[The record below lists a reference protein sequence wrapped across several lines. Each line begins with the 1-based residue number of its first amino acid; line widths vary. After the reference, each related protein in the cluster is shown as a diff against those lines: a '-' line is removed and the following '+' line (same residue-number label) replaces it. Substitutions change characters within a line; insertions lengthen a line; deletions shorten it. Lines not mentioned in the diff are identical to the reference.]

1 MLGFGTPFFELCTI
15 KLKNGTIM
23 FGLHRK
29 SITTKRV
36 GEGWR
41 KLKVERG
48 GTHLEGA
55 FKTKQQ
61 ITVELTFPFIET
73 ISIETTEPFADSDD
87 LASFAEELAL
97 VVEHRRKVRRKQKLV
112 DNKELL
118 CAKILPL
125 WFEREAFIARNRA
138 EKEDIRKQAKRELN
152 AGKMKLKEYNDL
164 VRALRGRCDDDDFI
178 DGLAD
183 YNHRLTIALGTL
195 DVEKGFRLS
204 QHDLRDISGR
214 NAWEQSLQIR
224 DVECETLTG
233 AIATIQRGFRNFSS
247 LYGLDYQLNTMA
259 QLRAECDTISVA
271 GFGDIILAAALKKE
285 GEIRAVM
292 AVDDVQGRRALRQ
305 LVGVEKLAEVLP
317 KRAYNA
323 VVHEERLFLGDVVA
337 SDSIEHKMII
347 IE

>member
-1 MLGFGTPFFELCTI
+1 
-15 KLKNGTIM
+15 M

-29 SITTKRV
+29 SITTKRI

-41 KLKVERG
+41 KLKVKRG

-73 ISIETTEPFADSDD
+73 IIIETTEPFADSDD
-87 LASFAEELAL
+87 FASFAEELAL
-97 VVEHRRKVRRKQKLV
+97 VVEHRRKVHRKQKLV
-112 DNKELL
+112 ENKELL
-118 CAKILPL
+118 RTKILPL
-125 WFEREAFIARNRA
+125 WFEREAFVALNKA
-138 EKEDIRKQAKRELN
+138 KKEDIRKQAKRELN
-152 AGKMKLKEYNDL
+152 AGKMELKEYNDL

-183 YNHRLTIALGTL
+183 YNHRLTIALGAL
-195 DVEKGFRLS
+195 DVEKGFRFS
-204 QHDLRDISGR
+204 QHDLREIFGR
-214 NAWEQSLQIR
+214 NTWAESLQIR
-224 DVECETLTG
+224 DVECETLTST
-233 AIATIQRGFRNFSS
+233 IATIQRGFRNFSS

-259 QLRAECDTISVA
+259 QMRAECDTVTVV
-271 GFGDIILAAALKKE
+271 GFGNVVLAAALKKE

-292 AVDDVQGRRALRQ
+292 AIDDVQGRRALRQ

-323 VVHEERLFLGDVVA
+323 VMRDERLFLEDAVA
-337 SDSIEHKMII
+337 TDSIEHEEIT

>member
-1 MLGFGTPFFELCTI
+1 
-15 KLKNGTIM
+15 M

-29 SITTKRV
+29 SISTKRI

-61 ITVELTFPFIET
+61 IIVELTFPFIET
-73 ISIETTEPFADSDD
+73 ITIETTEPFADSDD

-97 VVEHRRKVRRKQKLV
+97 VVDHRRKVRRKQKLV
-112 DNKELL
+112 ENKELL
-118 CAKILPL
+118 RTKILPL

-138 EKEDIRKQAKRELN
+138 EKEDIRKHAKRELN
-152 AGKMKLKEYNDL
+152 AGKMELNEYNDL

-183 YNHRLTIALGTL
+183 YNRRLTFALGAL

-204 QHDLRDISGR
+204 QHDLRDVLGR
-214 NAWEQSLQIR
+214 NAWEQVLQIR
-224 DVECETLTG
+224 TLDKD
-233 AIATIQRGFRNFSS
+233 ATNSVLHTVARGFENFNHLYNLEPKRINLSQMRN
-247 LYGLDYQLNTMA
+247 DY
-259 QLRAECDTISVA
+259 DTITVA
-271 GFGDIILAAALKKE
+271 GFGDIILAAALKKA
-285 GEIRAVM
+285 GEVVAVM
-292 AVDDVQGRRALRQ
+292 AIDDVQGRQALRH
-305 LVGVEKLAEVLP
+305 LVGVDKLAEVLP

-323 VVHEERLFLGDVVA
+323 VMRDECLFLDDAVA
-337 SDSIEHKMII
+337 TDSVENEMII